1 MLTRRYYQYYTNV
14 TYLTCPECLSWH
26 GKIARRPQ
34 GLPDR
39 KDGCERRLLAFSP
52 RELDYHREQE
62 RRMRAAAEAELVRRD
77 LLAQASDALGSDNDV
92 ALSLFR
98 QAVAV
103 DLHVPEVE
111 ALREKRREPLEAD
124 PALRRSLRALFAKA
138 YSDKFGHPRY
148 ERLPE
153 EMRLARERAG
163 IARINE
169 LLA

>member
-1 MLTRRYYQYYTNV
+1 MLTRTYYQYYTNV

-26 GKIARRPQ
+26 GKIARRPRASPTARTDASA
-34 GLPDR
+34 GSSPSAR
-39 KDGCERRLLAFSP
+39 GNSTTTASRSAACAPPRRRNSSGVTSSP
-52 RELDYHREQE
+52 
-62 RRMRAAAEAELVRRD
+62 
-77 LLAQASDALGSDNDV
+77 QASDALGSDNDV

-111 ALREKRREPLEAD
+111 ALCEKRREPLEAD